1 APRHLRRAE
10 SRIDAVVDD
19 ADAFARDGEM
29 LDDFPGDGLGGD
41 DHALGEAR
49 RSQLPREVPGSRR
62 LLRPRVQHGREI
74 VDRQHH
80 AAARGAALIPTS
92 SKGPEGVAPEGP
104 QVHAVVLTWNGAH
117 LLPECLAALRGQD
130 SRARVH
136 LVVVDNASSDGTGP
150 LLAREFPEV
159 EHLRLTENAGYARAN
174 NQAMRRA
181 LDAGAE

>member
-1 APRHLRRAE
+1 
-10 SRIDAVVDD
+10 
-19 ADAFARDGEM
+19 M
-29 LDDFPGDGLGGD
+29 
-41 DHALGEAR
+41 
-49 RSQLPREVPGSRR
+49 
-62 LLRPRVQHGREI
+62 
-74 VDRQHH
+74 
-80 AAARGAALIPTS
+80 
-92 SKGPEGVAPEGP
+92 
-104 QVHAVVLTWNGAH
+104 HAVVLTWNGAH

-181 LDAGAE
+181 LDAGVASVRIADGRRPHALVLALLAPGGVGTEIAG